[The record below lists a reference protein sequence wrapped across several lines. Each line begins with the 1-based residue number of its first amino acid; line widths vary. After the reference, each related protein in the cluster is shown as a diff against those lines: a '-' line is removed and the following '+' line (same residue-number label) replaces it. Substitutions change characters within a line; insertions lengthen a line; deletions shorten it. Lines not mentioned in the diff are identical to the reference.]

1 MGKASRKLHK
11 KTQKTQQKQGQQQVE
26 QLKEK
31 LAGFEADMNYA
42 EAINTLAELIDQ
54 GDREPE
60 LYYKIA
66 WNYYN
71 LNDYTRAAS
80 WVNNTL
86 SAAPGHVDARILLGR
101 LCLLDDRIDDA
112 LAIFE
117 FVLDNYEAGLSEEQ
131 QDALEEVLRFYG
143 KHQHELLAKS
153 YPHILTFLDRIG
165 AQPAQTA
172 AEESKPAVPSAPTN
186 EAGTDSLAAAQ
197 GALSRLKAMMEKQKA
212 AQSARAAVPE
222 PAPVKP
228 AAVSVPEET
237 VKPAVPAA
245 PVSAEPAVQPERPTA
260 DGIRLEILAKPVSLI
275 DKVRLFNS
283 FAGSYYFSQD
293 YPAAESLLLA
303 ALELDQ
309 TDEQTLRNLAILQK
323 DMGQGEQALAT
334 AGRLPQADFLLLR
347 ALRSSDC

>member
-1 MGKASRKLHK
+1 MGKASRKLQK
-11 KTQKTQQKQGQQQVE
+11 KTQKTQQKQGQQQIG

-31 LAGFEADMNYA
+31 LAGFEAEMNYA

-54 GDREPE
+54 GEREPE

-86 SAAPGHVDARILLGR
+86 SAAPGHVDARILLAK

-131 QDALEEVLRFYG
+131 QEDMEEVLRFYG

-153 YPHILTFLDRIG
+153 YPHILTFLDRSG
-165 AQPAQTA
+165 GQPVPA
-172 AEESKPAVPSAPTN
+172 AVEEAKPAAAAPTVQDD
-186 EAGTDSLAAAQ
+186 EAGKDSLGAAQ
-197 GALSRLKAMMEKQKA
+197 GALSRLKAMIEKQKA
-212 AQSARAAVPE
+212 AQPDNPGADEPE
-222 PAPVKP
+222 PEKTAVAA
-228 AAVSVPEET
+228 AAVS
-237 VKPAVPAA
+237 AD
-245 PVSAEPAVQPERPTA
+245 PVVQPEHTERTTA
-260 DGIRLEILAKPVSLI
+260 DGVRLEILAKPVSLL

-283 FAGSYYFSQD
+283 FAGSYYFSRD
-293 YPAAESLLLA
+293 YSAAENLLRA
-303 ALELDQ
+303 ALEIDQ
-309 TDEQTLRNLAILQK
+309 SDVQTLRNLAILQQ